1 MGEHVDEDVRALA
14 ARLFDLARGGETE
27 QLARYVDEGVPVDL
41 ANERGDTL
49 LMLAAYNGH
58 AAAVRALLK
67 RGARPDL
74 QNAHGQTPLAGAAF
88 KGDATVAQVL
98 LEYGAAV
105 DGPCADG
112 RTPLMYAAMFDRV
125 EVVQLLLQ
133 RGADRRYRDPGGA
146 SARDLAVTMGAV
158 RVAERLRSLEE

>member
-1 MGEHVDEDVRALA
+1 MGAPMDEEVQALA
-14 ARLFDLARGGETE
+14 ARLFDLARRGDTE
-27 QLARYVDEGVPVDL
+27 QLGRYVDEGVPVDL

-49 LMLAAYNGH
+49 LMIAAYNGH
-58 AAAVRALLK
+58 AATARALLK

-74 QNAHGQTPLAGAAF
+74 QNARGQTPLAGAAF
-88 KGDATVAQVL
+88 KGDAAVVQVL

-133 RGADRRYRDPGGA
+133 RGADAAQREPGGA
-146 SARDLAVTMGAV
+146 SARDLAVAMGAV
-158 RVAERLRSLEE
+158 QVAERLRTMEG